1 MRLDLKCLVA
11 TVVVAWIMLIIGV
24 YSNINM
30 GGTDIMEQQTHEHEL
45 EMQIGKLKTVVG
57 RRDGEIALLEAKAV
71 KQADA
76 LAAAAS
82 LRAADALV
90 KAAVVVREPLPD
102 GEFANWQQHN
112 KQQRGRADPQPPTAP
127 LPPRPAAYSEEKE
140 KRSLRS
146 DGMGR

>member
-57 RRDGEIALLEAKAV
+57 RGDGEIVLL
-71 KQADA
+71 
-76 LAAAAS
+76 
-82 LRAADALV
+82 
-90 KAAVVVREPLPD
+90 
-102 GEFANWQQHN
+102 
-112 KQQRGRADPQPPTAP
+112 
-127 LPPRPAAYSEEKE
+127 
-140 KRSLRS
+140 
-146 DGMGR
+146 